1 MKKLIKEILKNNSGI
16 SVKSLVALWG
26 IIVGSLI
33 VLLICIIIIYNITHS
48 QTVDYQGI
56 AILLGATAA
65 LVVSSSTLKIF
76 GEKYETRYRN
86 NYEHDNYATYETHE
100 TNYNIDI
107 NDDINSGM

>member
-76 GEKYETRYRN
+76 GEKYETRYN
-86 NYEHDNYATYETHE
+86 NHNFVNYETHE
-100 TNYNIDI
+100 TNEARYNIDI
-107 NDDINSGM
+107 NSGV

>member
-76 GEKYETRYRN
+76 GEKYETRYQN
-86 NYEHDNYATYETHE
+86 HENFVNYETHE
-100 TNYNIDI
+100 TNYNTDTCG
-107 NDDINSGM
+107 INSGV